1 MCLSEFFI
9 KTTIK
14 DITLNILVIGQGGR
28 EHTLVWKLAQSPLV
42 QKIYCTPGNAGIA
55 QIAEQIQI
63 GDDFTKIADWAESKN
78 IVLTVVGPENPLAAG
93 IVDVFNERG
102 LKAFGPNKQAARL
115 EGSKDFAKQLMVEN
129 DIPTAEY
136 QTFEDAD
143 EAIAYIEDI
152 NSPVFVKAD
161 GLAAG
166 KGVIPGR
173 TTAEATQAVK
183 TILVDKAFGDAG
195 NSVLIEE
202 ELIGEEASF
211 TVLVDGQNCL
221 PFDSSQD
228 HKMSHDGDSGKN
240 TGGMGAYSPAPVMTS
255 ELHNYVMDHVVYPTV
270 KGMAD
275 MESPFKGVLYVGL
288 MITETGPKVLE
299 YNCRFGDPETQVLLP
314 RLKSDLVPLLIAC
327 IDGTLDKHTDVQWHT
342 EAAACVV
349 MASGGYPD
357 PYQTG
362 KVLTGLENADSIDG
376 VTVFHAGTEQ
386 QGNDILTA
394 GGRVLGVTAL
404 ADDLKSAIEKAYH
417 GVSTIHFEDAHW
429 RKDIGHRALLRTNS

>member
-1 MCLSEFFI
+1 M
-9 KTTIK
+9 
-14 DITLNILVIGQGGR
+14 LNILVIGQGGR

-63 GDDFTKIADWAESKN
+63 GDDFTEIADWAESN
-78 IVLTVVGPENPLAAG
+78 NVDLTVIGPENPLAAG
-93 IVDVFNERG
+93 FVDVLNERG
-102 LKAFGPNKQAARL
+102 LKAFGPNKQAAQL
-115 EGSKDFAKQLMVEN
+115 EGSKNFAKQLMVEN
-129 DIPTAEY
+129 DIPTATY
-136 QTFEDAD
+136 QTFEHAD

-152 NSPVFVKAD
+152 KSPVFVKAD

-173 TTAEATQAVK
+173 TIAEATQAVK

-195 NSVLIEE
+195 NTVVIEE

-221 PFDSSQD
+221 PFVSSQD
-228 HKMSHDGDSGKN
+228 HKMSHDGDTGKN

-270 KGMAD
+270 KGMTGIG
-275 MESPFKGVLYVGL
+275 SPFKGVLYVGL
-288 MITETGPKVLE
+288 MITDTGPKVLE

-314 RLKSDLVPLLIAC
+314 RLKSDLVPLMIAS
-327 IDGTLDKHTDVQWHT
+327 IDGTLDQHTDVQWHT

-349 MASGGYPD
+349 IASGGYPN

-362 KVLTGLENADSIDG
+362 KVINGLEKADSIEG
-376 VTVFHAGTEQ
+376 VTVFHAGTKHNE
-386 QGNDILTA
+386 NKVLTA

-404 ADDLKSAIEKAYH
+404 ADDLKSAIEKAYK

-429 RKDIGHRALLRTNS
+429 RKDIGHRALSRTNS